1 MNEIINVGSND
12 FLKNL
17 LSGNRQ
23 KCTAITNE
31 FLTKNPSIKDL
42 YEGIFKEALYEV
54 GRLWETNKIT
64 VASEHLATAITE
76 GILNELYQKLTIAE
90 QKETSKVV
98 LTCVENEMHQVGIK
112 MVTDIFEMNGWD
124 TYFLGTGIP
133 VNELVTYIQ
142 VINPHV
148 LAISLS
154 IYFNFQ
160 NLIKMLN
167 TLKEE
172 FPELTIVLGGQ
183 AFKQILEDN
192 SLKMNGV
199 FILPNLYELE
209 TFIKNFKS

>member
-31 FLTKNPSIKDL
+31 FLIKNPSIKDL

-90 QKETSKVV
+90 QKETFKVV

>member
-209 TFIKNFKS
+209 TFIQNFKS